1 MADFHKI
8 KVADVIAET
17 QSCVSILFDIPENLK
32 TEFDFTAGQYLT
44 IKADING
51 EDVRRAYSICTA
63 QNEDLLGVSVKTV
76 LDGKMSTY
84 LNNQI
89 KKGDSLEIMRPEG
102 RFTLITLQ
110 DVQRDH
116 YFFAAGSGITPVISM
131 IKSMLEQE
139 PKSTA
144 YLLYGNK
151 NEENII
157 FKDAIES
164 LIEKYEGQIV
174 VEMTLSQP
182 KTEKGTGILGI
193 LGKKR
198 SSWPGLK
205 GRIDSAKVARF
216 VQENPPK
223 SEHVEYYLCGPGE
236 MIETVKTTLLG
247 NGADKSNIHQEY
259 FTSGDASKSDVA
271 QATEGATLSAKL
283 GGKIFDLAIP
293 QNKTILDTMLD
304 AGHEAPYSCTSGACS
319 TCMAKLT
326 KGTVEMEAC
335 FALDDD
341 EIADGFILTCQ
352 SHPTSAEVEVD
363 FDV

>member
-8 KVADVIAET
+8 QVAEIIAET
-17 QSCVSILFDIPENLK
+17 ESCVSIIFDIPEGLK
-32 TEFDFTAGQYLT
+32 SEFDFTAGQYLT
-44 IKADING
+44 IKASIDG
-51 EDVRRAYSICTA
+51 EEVRRAYSICTA
-63 QNEDLLGVSVKTV
+63 PHEDQLGVSVKIV
-76 LDGKMSTY
+76 EGGKMSTY
-84 LNNQI
+84 LNKQI
-89 KKGDSLEIMRPEG
+89 KKGDELEIMRPEG

-110 DVQRDH
+110 DTQRDH
-116 YFFAAGSGITPVISM
+116 YFFAAGSGVTPVMSM

-151 NEENII
+151 DEENII
-157 FKDAIES
+157 FKEKIDY
-164 LIEKYEGQIV
+164 LKEKYEGQIV

-182 KTEKGTGILGI
+182 KTEKSSGIMGI
-193 LGKKR
+193 LGKKK
-198 SSWPGLK
+198 SSWHGLK

-223 SEHVEYYLCGPGE
+223 SEHAEYYICGPGA
-236 MIETVKTTLLG
+236 MIETVQTTLMG
-247 NGADKSNIHQEY
+247 NGVDKSNIHQEY
-259 FTSGDASKSDVA
+259 FTSGDGGNSDVA
-271 QATEGATLSAKL
+271 QAADGATLRAKL
-283 GGKIFDLAIP
+283 GGKTIELAVAK
-293 QNKTILDTMLD
+293 NKTLLDTMLD

-341 EIADGFILTCQ
+341 EIADGYILSCQ
-352 SHPTSAEVEVD
+352 AHPTSAEVEVD

>member
-8 KVADVIAET
+8 RVAEVITET
-17 QSCVSILFDIPENLK
+17 ESCVSILFDIPEELK
-32 TEFDFTAGQYLT
+32 SEFDFTSGQYLT
-44 IKADING
+44 VKADIAG
-51 EDVRRAYSICTA
+51 EEVRRAYSICTA
-63 QNEDLLGVSVKTV
+63 PHEDQLGVSVKIV
-76 LDGKMSTY
+76 EGGKMSTY
-84 LNNQI
+84 LNT
-89 KKGDSLEIMRPEG
+89 KVEKGDILEIMRPDG
-102 RFTLITLQ
+102 RFTLTTLQ
-110 DVQRDH
+110 DTQRDH
-116 YFFAAGSGITPVISM
+116 YFFAAGSGITPVSSM

-139 PKSTA
+139 SKSTA

-151 NEENII
+151 DEENII
-157 FKDAIES
+157 FKNEIES
-164 LIEKYEGQIV
+164 LKEKYEGQIV

-182 KTEKGTGILGI
+182 KTEKSTGIMGV

-198 SSWPGLK
+198 TSWSGLK

-223 SEHVEYYLCGPGE
+223 SEHAEYYICGPGA
-236 MIETVKTTLLG
+236 MIETVQTTLMG
-247 NGADKSNIHQEY
+247 NGVDKSNIHKEY
-259 FTSGDASKSDVA
+259 FTSGDGSTADLSQASGGSI
-271 QATEGATLSAKL
+271 LHAKL
-283 GGKIFDLAIP
+283 GGKSIELAIAK
-293 QNKTILDTMLD
+293 NKTLLDTMLD

-341 EIADGFILTCQ
+341 EIADGYILTCQ
-352 SHPTSAEVEVD
+352 AHATSSEVEVN

>member
-1 MADFHKI
+1 MAEFHKI
-8 KVADVIAET
+8 KVADVITET
-17 QSCVSILFDIPENLK
+17 ESCVSILFDLPENLK
-32 TEFDFTAGQYLT
+32 SEFDFTAGQYLT

-63 QNEDLLGVSVKTV
+63 PNEDLLGVSVKTV

-89 KKGDSLEIMRPEG
+89 KKGDILEIMKPEG
-102 RFTLITLQ
+102 RFTLVTLQ

-157 FKDAIES
+157 FKDEIES
-164 LIEKYEGQIV
+164 LREKYEGQIV
-174 VEMTLSQP
+174 VEMTISQP
-182 KTEKGTGILGI
+182 KTERGSGILGI
-193 LGKKR
+193 LGKKKT
-198 SSWPGLK
+198 SWQGLK

-216 VQENPPK
+216 VHENPPK
-223 SEHVEYYLCGPGE
+223 SEHAEYYICGPGA
-236 MIETVKTTLLG
+236 MIETVQTTLMG
-247 NGADKSNIHQEY
+247 NGVQKSNIHQEY
-259 FTSGDASKSDVA
+259 FTVGDNSKSTVA
-271 QATEGATLSAKL
+271 QAQDGANLNVKL
-283 GGKIFDLAIP
+283 GGKNFDLSV
-293 QNKTILDTMLD
+293 QKNKTILDTLLD

-352 SHPTSAEVEVD
+352 AHPTSLEVEVD

>member
-17 QSCVSILFDIPENLK
+17 ESCVSILFDIPENLK
-32 TEFDFTAGQYLT
+32 LEFDFTAGQYLT
-44 IKADING
+44 IKADIEG

-63 QNEDLLGVSVKTV
+63 PNEDLLGVSVKTV
-76 LDGKMSTY
+76 LGGKMSTY
-84 LNNQI
+84 LNKQI
-89 KKGDSLEIMRPEG
+89 KEGDSLEIMRPEG

-131 IKSMLEQE
+131 IKSMLEYE
-139 PKSTA
+139 PRSTA

-157 FKDAIES
+157 FNGAIQA
-164 LIEKYEGQIV
+164 LKEKYEGQIV
-174 VEMTLSQP
+174 IEITISQP
-182 KTEKGTGILGI
+182 KTEKGGGILGI
-193 LGKKR
+193 LGKKKT
-198 SSWPGLK
+198 SWLGLK

-223 SEHVEYYLCGPGE
+223 SEHTEYYICGPGA
-236 MIETVKTTLLG
+236 MIETVQTTLMG

-259 FTSGDASKSDVA
+259 FTSGDTSKSDVS
-271 QATEGATLSAKL
+271 QAAEGATLNAKL
-283 GGKIFDLAIP
+283 GGKNYDLAI
-293 QNKTILDTMLD
+293 QKNKTILDTMLD

-319 TCMAKLT
+319 TCMAKLI
-326 KGTVEMEAC
+326 KGTVEMESC
-335 FALDDD
+335 FALDDE

-352 SHPTSAEVEVD
+352 AHPTSAEVEVN

>member
-1 MADFHKI
+1 MAEFHKI
-8 KVADVIAET
+8 RVADVITET
-17 QSCVSILFDIPENLK
+17 ESCVSIFFDIPEDLK
-32 TEFDFTAGQYLT
+32 SKFEFTAGQYLT
-44 IKADING
+44 IKADIDG
-51 EDVRRAYSICTA
+51 EEVRRAYSICTA
-63 QNEDLLGVSVKTV
+63 PNEERLGVSVKIV
-76 LDGKMSTY
+76 EGGKMSSY
-84 LNNQI
+84 LNKRV
-89 KKGDSLEIMRPEG
+89 KKGDILDIMKPDG

-116 YFFAAGSGITPVISM
+116 YFFAAGSGITPIMSM
-131 IKSMLEQE
+131 IKAMLEQE

-157 FKDAIES
+157 FKES
-164 LIEKYEGQIV
+164 IDSLKYKYEGQIV

-182 KTEKGTGILGI
+182 KTEKDSGLMGI
-193 LGKKR
+193 LGKKKI
-198 SSWPGLK
+198 SWTGLK

-223 SEHVEYYLCGPGE
+223 SENTEYYICGPGE
-236 MIETVKTTLLG
+236 MIETVQTTLMG

-259 FTSGDASKSDVA
+259 FTSGASSTDVA
-271 QATEGATLSAKL
+271 QATDGATLYAKL
-283 GGKIFDLAIP
+283 GGKKFDLP
-293 QNKTILDTMLD
+293 VPKNKTLLDTMLD

-319 TCMAKLT
+319 TCMAKVT

-341 EIADGFILTCQ
+341 EIADGYILTCQ
-352 SHPTSAEVEVD
+352 AHPTSAEVEVD

>member
-17 QSCVSILFDIPENLK
+17 ESCVSILFDIPEDLK
-32 TEFDFTAGQYLT
+32 SDFEFTAGQYLT
-44 IKADING
+44 LRREING
-51 EDVRRAYSICTA
+51 EEVRRAYSICTA
-63 QNEDLLGVSVKTV
+63 PDEDLVGVSVKTV
-76 LDGKMSTY
+76 EGGKMSTY
-84 LNNQI
+84 LNREI
-89 KKGDSLEIMRPEG
+89 KKGDILDVMRPDG
-102 RFTLITLQ
+102 RFTLIPLQ

-151 NEENII
+151 NEESII
-157 FKDAIES
+157 FKEAINS
-164 LIEKYEGQIV
+164 LEEKHEGQIV

-182 KTEKGTGILGI
+182 KTEKESGIMGI
-193 LGKKR
+193 LGKKKT
-198 SSWPGLK
+198 SWTGLK

-223 SEHVEYYLCGPGE
+223 SDNAEYYICGPGA
-236 MIETVKTTLLG
+236 MIETVQTTLMG

-259 FTSGDASKSDVA
+259 FTSSDSGKSDVA
-271 QATEGATLSAKL
+271 QAADGAVLHAIL
-283 GGKIFDLAIP
+283 GGKNIKLPIP
-293 QNKTILDTMLD
+293 KNKTILDTMLD

-319 TCMAKLT
+319 TCMAKVT

-341 EIADGFILTCQ
+341 EIADGYILTCQ
-352 SHPTSAEVEVD
+352 AHPTSAEVEVD

>member
-17 QSCVSILFDIPENLK
+17 ESCVSILFDIPEELK
-32 TEFDFTAGQYLT
+32 ADFDFTAGQYLT
-44 IKADING
+44 IKAEING
-51 EDVRRAYSICTA
+51 EDVRRAYSIYTA
-63 QNEDLLGVSVKTV
+63 PNEELLGVSVKTV
-76 LDGKMSTY
+76 EGGQMSTY
-84 LNNQI
+84 LNSNI
-89 KKGDSLEIMRPEG
+89 KKGDSLDIMRPDG

-116 YFFAAGSGITPVISM
+116 YFFAAGSGITPVMSM
-131 IKSMLEQE
+131 VKSMLEQE

-157 FKDAIES
+157 FKDAIDA
-164 LIEKYEGQIV
+164 LKEKYEGQIV

-182 KTEKGTGILGI
+182 KTEKESGIMGI
-193 LGKKR
+193 LGKKKT
-198 SSWPGLK
+198 SWSGLK

-223 SEHVEYYLCGPGE
+223 SEHAEYYICGPGA
-236 MIETVKTTLLG
+236 MIETVQTTLMG
-247 NGADKSNIHQEY
+247 NGAEKSNIHQEY
-259 FTSGDASKSDVA
+259 FTSGDSSNSDLA
-271 QATEGATLSAKL
+271 GGTDGAILYAKL
-283 GGKIFDLAIP
+283 GSKNFELP
-293 QNKTILDTMLD
+293 VQKNKTILDTMLD

-352 SHPTSAEVEVD
+352 AHPSSAEVEVD

>member
-8 KVADVIAET
+8 KVAEVIAET
-17 QSCVSILFDIPENLK
+17 DHCVSILFDIPEDLK
-32 TEFDFTAGQYLT
+32 ADFEFTAGQYLT
-44 IKADING
+44 IKASIDD
-51 EDVRRAYSICTA
+51 EEVRRAYSIYTA
-63 QNEDLLGVSVKTV
+63 PHEDQLGVSVKIV
-76 LDGKMSTY
+76 EGGKMSTY
-84 LNNQI
+84 LNKQV
-89 KKGDSLEIMRPEG
+89 KKGDVLEVMRPDG

-110 DVQRDH
+110 DTQRDH
-116 YFFAAGSGITPVISM
+116 YFFAAGSGVTPVMSM

-151 NEENII
+151 DEDNII
-157 FKDAIES
+157 FKDKIDYLKEQ
-164 LIEKYEGQIV
+164 YEGQIV

-182 KTEKGTGILGI
+182 KTEKSGGIMGI
-193 LGKKR
+193 LGKKKT
-198 SSWPGLK
+198 SWNGQK

-223 SEHVEYYLCGPGE
+223 SVHAEYYICGPGA
-236 MIETVKTTLLG
+236 MIETVQTTLMG
-247 NGADKSNIHQEY
+247 NGVDKSNIHQEY
-259 FTSGDASKSDVA
+259 FTSTDGGDSGVS
-271 QATEGATLSAKL
+271 QAADGAKLIAKL
-283 GGKIFDLAIP
+283 GGKEIQLTVAK
-293 QNKTILDTMLD
+293 NKSLLDTMLD

-341 EIADGFILTCQ
+341 EIADGYILSCQ
-352 SHPTSAEVEVD
+352 AHPTSTEVEVD

>member
-1 MADFHKI
+1 
-8 KVADVIAET
+8 
-17 QSCVSILFDIPENLK
+17 
-32 TEFDFTAGQYLT
+32 
-44 IKADING
+44 
-51 EDVRRAYSICTA
+51 
-63 QNEDLLGVSVKTV
+63 
-76 LDGKMSTY
+76 
-84 LNNQI
+84 
-89 KKGDSLEIMRPEG
+89 
-102 RFTLITLQ
+102 
-110 DVQRDH
+110 
-116 YFFAAGSGITPVISM
+116 VISM

-139 PKSTA
+139 PRSTA

-164 LIEKYEGQIV
+164 LKEKYEGQLV

-182 KTEKGTGILGI
+182 KTEKGNGILGI

-198 SSWPGLK
+198 TSWSGLK

-223 SEHVEYYLCGPGE
+223 SEHAEYYICGPGA
-236 MIETVKTTLLG
+236 MIETVQAILLG
-247 NGADKSNIHQEY
+247 NGAPKSNIHQEY
-259 FTSGDASKSDVA
+259 FTSGDSGNSDVA
-271 QATEGATLSAKL
+271 QAADGATLHAKL
-283 GGKIFDLAIP
+283 GGKIIELAI
-293 QNKTILDTMLD
+293 QKNKTLLDTMLD

-341 EIADGFILTCQ
+341 EIVDGYILTCQ
-352 SHPTSAEVEVD
+352 SHATSAEVEVD

>member
-8 KVADVIAET
+8 EVADVIAET
-17 QSCVSILFDIPENLK
+17 KSCVSILFDIPLNLK
-32 TEFDFTAGQYLT
+32 SDFDFTAGQYLT

-63 QNEDLLGVSVKTV
+63 PNEDLLGVSVKIV
-76 LDGKMSTY
+76 LGGKMSTY

-89 KKGDSLEIMRPEG
+89 KKGDILEIMRPEG

-131 IKSMLEQE
+131 IKSMLEHE

-164 LIEKYEGQIV
+164 LKEKYEGQIV
-174 VEMTLSQP
+174 VEMTISQP
-182 KTEKGTGILGI
+182 KTEKGSGILGI
-193 LGKKR
+193 LGKKKT
-198 SSWPGLK
+198 SWHGLK
-205 GRIDSAKVARF
+205 GRIDSAKIARF

-223 SEHVEYYLCGPGE
+223 SEHAEYYICGPGA
-236 MIETVKTTLLG
+236 MIEIVQTTLMG
-247 NGADKSNIHQEY
+247 NGAQKSNIHQEY
-259 FTSGDASKSDVA
+259 FTSGDSSKSNVA
-271 QATEGATLSAKL
+271 QAAEGAKLYAKL
-283 GGKIFDLAIP
+283 GGKNFDLPI
-293 QNKTILDTMLD
+293 QKNKTILDTMLD

-352 SHPTSAEVEVD
+352 AHPTSAEVEVD

>member
-8 KVADVIAET
+8 EVADVISET
-17 QSCVSILFDIPENLK
+17 DNCVSILFDIPEDLK
-32 TEFDFTAGQYLT
+32 SDFDFTAGQYLT
-44 IKADING
+44 IKKEING
-51 EDVRRAYSICTA
+51 EEVRRAYSICTA
-63 QNEDLLGVSVKTV
+63 PSEDLLGVSVKTV
-76 LDGKMSTY
+76 EGGKMSTY
-84 LNNQI
+84 LNNNV
-89 KKGDSLEIMRPEG
+89 KKGDSLDIMRPDG
-102 RFTLITLQ
+102 RFTLTTLQ

-116 YFFAAGSGITPVISM
+116 YFFAAGSGITPVMSM
-131 IKSMLEQE
+131 VKSMLEQE

-151 NEENII
+151 NEESII
-157 FKDAIES
+157 FKEAINS
-164 LIEKYEGQIV
+164 LKEKYEGQIV

-182 KTEKGTGILGI
+182 KTEKESGIMGI
-193 LGKKR
+193 LGKKKT
-198 SSWPGLK
+198 SWSGQK

-223 SEHVEYYLCGPGE
+223 SEHAEYYICGPGA
-236 MIETVKTTLLG
+236 MIETVQTTLMG
-247 NGADKSNIHQEY
+247 NGAEKSNIHQEY
-259 FTSGDASKSDVA
+259 FTSGDGGNSDLA
-271 QATEGATLSAKL
+271 GGTNGAILYAKL
-283 GGKIFDLAIP
+283 GSKNFELSV
-293 QNKTILDTMLD
+293 QKNKTILDTMLD

-352 SHPTSAEVEVD
+352 AHPSSAEVEVD

>member
-8 KVADVIAET
+8 KVADVIVET
-17 QSCVSILFDIPENLK
+17 ESCVSILFEIPEELK
-32 TEFDFTAGQYLT
+32 SDFDFTAGQYLT

-51 EDVRRAYSICTA
+51 EEVRRAYSIYTA
-63 QNEDLLGVSVKTV
+63 PDEKYIGVSVKTV
-76 LDGKMSTY
+76 DGGKMSTF
-84 LNNQI
+84 LNNQV
-89 KKGDSLEIMRPEG
+89 KKGDLLDVMRPDG
-102 RFTLITLQ
+102 RFTLTTLQ

-116 YFFAAGSGITPVISM
+116 YFFAAGSGITPVMSM
-131 IKSMLEQE
+131 IKTMLEQE

-157 FKDAIES
+157 FRNTIES
-164 LIEKYEGQIV
+164 LRKRYEGQII

-182 KTEKGTGILGI
+182 TMEKGSGILGI
-193 LGKKR
+193 LGKKKT
-198 SSWPGLK
+198 SWTGLR

-223 SEHVEYYLCGPGE
+223 SEHAEYYICGPGA
-236 MIETVKTTLLG
+236 MIETVRTTLMG
-247 NGADKSNIHQEY
+247 NEVKKSNIHQEY
-259 FTSGDASKSDVA
+259 FTAGESNYDESHS
-271 QATEGATLSAKL
+271 TEGAILHAKL
-283 GGKIFDLAIP
+283 KDEKFELKIPKGKTL
-293 QNKTILDTMLD
+293 LDTMLD

-319 TCMAKLT
+319 TCMAKVT
-326 KGTVEMEAC
+326 NGTVEMEAC

-341 EIADGFILTCQ
+341 EVADGYILTCQ
-352 SHPTSAEVEVD
+352 AHATSAEVEVD